1 MLKLK
6 EISKQTVFVLQGR
19 MTRLLAHFFTVTL
32 IILISVAYAAA
43 SQVTLAWDASTST
56 GVTGYRLHVGTAP
69 GSYAQ
74 SFDAGNTTSYTVTN
88 LTAGV
93 TYYFVATAYDSAG
106 NTSGYSNEVS
116 TTIPGGTAATPATS
130 GTTASAPS
138 GDLNGDGVVNVADAL
153 RALQIATGEVSATPT
168 DLANGDVAPL
178 VNGKPSPDGKIT
190 VEDALIILQKAVGNI
205 SW

>member
-1 MLKLK
+1 MLKLRK
-6 EISKQTVFVLQGR
+6 ILKQTVFILQGR

-32 IILISVAYAAA
+32 IILISVAYSAA
-43 SQVTLAWDASTST
+43 SQVTLAWDASTSA
-56 GVTGYRLHVGTAP
+56 GAAGYTLHVGTAS
-69 GSYAQ
+69 GSYSQ

-93 TYYFVATAYDSAG
+93 TYYFSATAYDSAG

-116 TTIPGGTAATPATS
+116 TTIPGGTVTTPSTSATS
-130 GTTASAPS
+130 TGIPS

-153 RALQIATGEVSATPT
+153 RALQIATGEVSTTPT

-190 VEDALIILQKAVGNI
+190 VEDALIILQKAVGAI